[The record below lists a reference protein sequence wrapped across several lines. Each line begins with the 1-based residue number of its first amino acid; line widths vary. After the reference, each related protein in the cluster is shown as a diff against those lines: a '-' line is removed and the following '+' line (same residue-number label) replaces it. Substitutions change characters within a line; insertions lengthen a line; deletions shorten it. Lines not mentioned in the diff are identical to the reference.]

1 MRVMR
6 GDENGI
12 ADLVP
17 VDLVNNAILSVGW
30 ITGVNPSPQPI
41 IYNYTSGEL
50 NPIKWI
56 ELCKCVVH
64 WGEAV

>member
-1 MRVMR
+1 MR

-17 VDLVNNAILSVGW
+17 VDMVNNAILSVGW
-30 ITGVNPSPQPI
+30 ITGVNPSSQPI
-41 IYNYTSGEL
+41 IYNYTSGDL

-56 ELCKCVVH
+56 ELCKSVCQYV
-64 WGEAV
+64 